1 MELVKIS
8 NLVKTYEG
16 KVATSVLKGIHLA
29 IHKGEFVAVMGP
41 SGSGKTTLLNMVAT
55 IDIPTAGE
63 VLIQGTSPHRLSKN
77 KLAQFRRRELG
88 FVFQHF
94 NLLSTLTVEENIVL
108 PLTLEGMSVRQMQQH
123 ARALAERLGISS
135 IMNKRTY
142 EISGGQMQRCAIAR
156 AIIHKPKL
164 LLADEP
170 TGNLD
175 SKSSRDV
182 METLE
187 TIHNMDGT
195 TMMMVTHDA
204 YAASYCDRV
213 IFIKDGELY
222 NEISSGG
229 NRKVLYQHIMDAL
242 SMLGGDE
249 HEFSPIRV

>member
-1 MELVKIS
+1 MELLQIN

-16 KVATSVLKGIHLA
+16 KVSTPVLKGIHLS
-29 IHKGEFVAVMGP
+29 IQKGEFVAVMGP

-55 IDIPTAGE
+55 IDTPTSGE
-63 VLIQGTSPHRLSKN
+63 VLINGTSPHRLTKN

-94 NLLSTLTVEENIVL
+94 NLLNTLTVEENIVL
-108 PLTLEGMSVRQMQQH
+108 PLTLEGMSVRKMQQD
-123 ARALAERLGISS
+123 ARELSERLGISS

-187 TIHNMDGT
+187 AINKTDGT

-204 YAASYCDRV
+204 NAASYCDRV

-222 NEISSGG
+222 NEIASAG
-229 NRKVLYQHIMDAL
+229 NRKVLYQHIMDSL

-249 HEFSPIRV
+249 REFSSVRV

>member
-1 MELVKIS
+1 MLKIR

-16 KVATSVLKGIHLA
+16 KVNTPVLKGIQLS
-29 IHKGEFVAVMGP
+29 IQKGEFVAIMGP

-55 IDIPTAGE
+55 IDSPTSGE
-63 VLIQGTSPHRLSKN
+63 VLINGTSPHQLSKE
-77 KLAQFRRRELG
+77 KLASFRRRELG

-94 NLLSTLTVEENIVL
+94 NLLNTLTVEENIVL
-108 PLTLEGMSVRQMQQH
+108 PLTLEGVSVNKMRTDAH
-123 ARALAERLGISS
+123 ELAERLGIKEILS
-135 IMNKRTY
+135 KRTY

-156 AIIHKPKL
+156 AIIHAPKL

-187 TIHNMDGT
+187 QINKVDGT

-222 NEISSGG
+222 NEIVSSG
-229 NRKVLYQHIMDAL
+229 NRQLLYQHIMDSLA
-242 SMLGGDE
+242 MLGGDE
-249 HEFSPIRV
+249 RELSTVRY